1 MTSRTA
7 AGRPEPYS
15 AVMPINDFLPRAHGH
30 VRIHLRDGSIHT
42 GRFRTDILSETALS
56 AFFHGDTR
64 DISLPLDAIVTIE
77 SLDALQ
83 LAS

>member
-1 MTSRTA
+1 
-7 AGRPEPYS
+7 
-15 AVMPINDFLPRAHGH
+15 MPIHDFLPRAHGH

-64 DISLPLDAIVTIE
+64 DISLPLDAIVAVE
-77 SLDALQ
+77 SLDILQ

>member
-1 MTSRTA
+1 M
-7 AGRPEPYS
+7 PYS
-15 AVMPINDFLPRAHGH
+15 AEMPINDFLPRAHGH

-42 GRFRTDILSETALS
+42 GRFRTDILTETALS
-56 AFFHGDTR
+56 AFFHGDAR

-77 SLDALQ
+77 SLEALQ